1 MRNRTVRNNPFTLI
15 ALAGAL
21 SIPAC
26 APPPQSIGPTVQAQ
40 QQAIEAIAHAYADD
54 LVMSEAM
61 LRALLDIQRTILLG
75 RLHREL
81 IIHDYLT
88 ANNEPNHAALI
99 EDINSDDPPTA
110 LSREVDD
117 GRMSP
122 EEAHAWL
129 DAYAR
134 TNDATTRRE
143 LLERLEPTRNS
154 ARAEQ
159 AIFAA
164 KWSRNASILM
174 LFDSAQNA
182 SQALAHYAGTS
193 GTPTRSPTR
202 DTVRRAFEVIISDH
216 IDDPDR
222 RAAAWELIEAILD
235 LANTSSTGETQS

>member
-1 MRNRTVRNNPFTLI
+1 MRNRTVRDFPRTI
-15 ALAGAL
+15 AALVLAL
-21 SIPAC
+21 CIPAC

-54 LVMSEAM
+54 LALSEAL
-61 LRALLDIQRTILLG
+61 LRALLDIRRTILLG

-81 IIHDYLT
+81 IIRDYLT
-88 ANNEPNHAALI
+88 PAGEPDHAAL
-99 EDINSDDPPTA
+99 EADLNTPDPPTA
-110 LSREVDD
+110 LSREVVE
-117 GRMSP
+117 GRMSL
-122 EEAHAWL
+122 EEAHDWL
-129 DAYAR
+129 AAYAR
-134 TNDATTRRE
+134 TNDATARRE
-143 LLERLEPTRNS
+143 LLGQLEPARNG

-174 LFDSAQNA
+174 LFDSAQTA
-182 SQALAHYAGTS
+182 SQALAHYAGAS
-193 GTPTRSPTR
+193 GPPTQPPTR
-202 DTVRRAFEVIISDH
+202 DTVRRAFEAVIADH